1 MLEHED
7 EIKNHSDNW
16 KKEFDDI
23 ETGVISPNNW
33 YTLSSSF
40 NDDLHE
46 GKESSAKI
54 KEDIF

>member
-1 MLEHED
+1 
-7 EIKNHSDNW
+7 
-16 KKEFDDI
+16 
-23 ETGVISPNNW
+23 
-33 YTLSSSF
+33 LSSSF